1 MLPDMTTKALMT
13 KFGTGAAALAAAVMW
28 GAPSASAGSDFCNS
42 LPPAQIRDCTCG
54 SDNVPGTQEFKDCL
68 HGNAAPKPP
77 ADAPAPSP

>member
-1 MLPDMTTKALMT
+1 MTTRVWTT
-13 KFGTGAAALAAAVMW
+13 KVGAAAAAMAAAVMW
-28 GAPSASAGSDFCNS
+28 AAPSAWAGSDFCNS

-77 ADAPAPSP
+77 AEPPAPTP